1 MEAIYHIPAMLQET
15 IEGLAVKPGGVY
27 VDVTFG
33 GGGHS
38 RAILERMD
46 ANVQRDDIQCT
57 KESRILSGGTDEASN
72 GGNNAAEQNNET
84 SNGGNNAAERDKEE
98 NKEGHLYSFDQ
109 DIEAYENAINNPTPG
124 SSTDGHRQSDRAELF
139 TRSREGV
146 GSKNGEVP
154 TLADNPNWTF
164 VHSNFRYLRNWMDYY
179 GVKEIDGLLAD
190 LGVSFHHFDCPERGF
205 SFRFSAP
212 LDMRMNQTAKRT
224 AADIINTYSEEDL
237 ARIFWLYG
245 EMKNGR
251 GIARN
256 ICKARSLKPILRT
269 EELIE
274 AAFKLKVESLKL
286 KEVEELRVHPL
297 PNPPHEGEGCRITSG
312 TTDKTINGGK
322 NAAEQDKERD
332 SAECRREQDKEKGAG
347 LKTREQDKEDGN
359 PPSMAD
365 TRELEI
371 PAQYKKDLARLF
383 QALRIEVNDEM
394 GALREMLVA
403 ARDLLKPGGRIA
415 ILTYHSLEDRLVKN
429 FLRSG
434 NLEGN
439 IEKDFYGNAITP
451 FDVIE
456 KGLTASD
463 DEVER
468 NPRSRSAKL
477 RVGRKK

>member
-1 MEAIYHIPAMLQET
+1 MEEIYHIPAMLKET
-15 IEGLAVKPGGVY
+15 IEGLAIKPNGVY

-38 RAILERMD
+38 RAILEKIAPPDLPIEGR
-46 ANVQRDDIQCT
+46 R
-57 KESRILSGGTDEASN
+57 KGE
-72 GGNNAAEQNNET
+72 
-84 SNGGNNAAERDKEE
+84 KEE
-98 NKEGHLYSFDQ
+98 KGGRLFSFDQ
-109 DIEAYENAINNPTPG
+109 DIEAYENAKG
-124 SSTDGHRQSDRAELF
+124 DGEAAF
-139 TRSREGV
+139 I
-146 GSKNGEVP
+146 
-154 TLADNPNWTF
+154 DNPRWTF

-224 AADIINTYSEEDL
+224 AADIVNGYSEEEL
-237 ARIFWLYG
+237 AKILWLYG

-256 ICKARSLKPILRT
+256 ICKARSQKPILRT
-269 EELIE
+269 EEL
-274 AAFKLKVESLKL
+274 VEVALNIKQP
-286 KEVEELRVHPL
+286 H
-297 PNPPHEGEGCRITSG
+297 PNPPHGGEGSG
-312 TTDKTINGGK
+312 MASRRKEEEK
-322 NAAEQDKERD
+322 N
-332 SAECRREQDKEKGAG
+332 AG
-347 LKTREQDKEDGN
+347 LKTREADEENGGMASRGKEEETIGVAELDI
-359 PPSMAD
+359 PP
-365 TRELEI
+365 
-371 PAQYKKDLARLF
+371 QYKKDLARMF

-403 ARDLLKPGGRIA
+403 ARDLVKPGGRIA

-429 FLRSG
+429 FFRSG
-434 NLEGN
+434 NLEGT

-456 KGLTASD
+456 KGRMASD

-477 RVGRKK
+477 RVAEKRTGA